1 MHSLSQ
7 YGSIFCCTLAP
18 SIRCLY
24 LVLSTVEYWKLHTVT
39 LLPWAGNGTDFWWEQ
54 YTISVYSNSIHTRD
68 TINLCL
74 MHLWDCYSVRTT
86 FTSGQ
91 EEGHGARSG
100 DVNGPIQDDNKWRF
114 NPHQCVSVSIMTG
127 LQLLLL
133 AGSNWRHQSCV
144 SHSFKR
150 SHPSGFLHCSFFM
163 WIFKCLCLSF
173 VQKLLN
179 VNLNEN
185 QISNCCRWGG
195 NCCSLMQISY
205 HSVTLPLLQA
215 LGKPLQLLSNF
226 QRGWLF
232 KNYRI
237 CY

>member
-114 NPHQCVSVSIMTG
+114 N
-127 LQLLLL
+127 
-133 AGSNWRHQSCV
+133 HQSLINV
-144 SHSFKR
+144 
-150 SHPSGFLHCSFFM
+150 
-163 WIFKCLCLSF
+163 CLSVLWLDYSF
-173 VQKLLN
+173 YF
-179 VNLNEN
+179 
-185 QISNCCRWGG
+185 
-195 NCCSLMQISY
+195 SLAATGDIRAVCPI
-205 HSVTLPLLQA
+205 HLKDHTPLDFFIA
-215 LGKPLQLLSNF
+215 LFSCEYSSACV
-226 QRGWLF
+226 WVLF
-232 KNYRI
+232 RNS
-237 CY
+237 